1 MHNFQWW
8 RWRDHCARDPTASE
22 AHGADAAIFVV
33 RHDLRVH
40 GRASQAGG
48 GEVPDHRASLV
59 PTSTI
64 HARLLLL
71 QPWGTAERFQ
81 SEFCFCCGGTNK
93 TGDWLIDWLI
103 TYITL
108 FSALL
113 SRLTVLAY
121 GSTCVTSFLI
131 ARFLNI
137 HRSGVLTALAWLVSM
152 SVYVKCVL
160 P

>member
-1 MHNFQWW
+1 MHNFQRW

-93 TGDWLIDWLI
+93 TGDEKKQCPEAFCLWVCM
-103 TYITL
+103 
-108 FSALL
+108 L
-113 SRLTVLAY
+113 SVFFH
-121 GSTCVTSFLI
+121 SEWVSF
-131 ARFLNI
+131 
-137 HRSGVLTALAWLVSM
+137 AWLDWQYRPGCWNDGWINEWMLMGNS
-152 SVYVKCVL
+152 CT
-160 P
+160 